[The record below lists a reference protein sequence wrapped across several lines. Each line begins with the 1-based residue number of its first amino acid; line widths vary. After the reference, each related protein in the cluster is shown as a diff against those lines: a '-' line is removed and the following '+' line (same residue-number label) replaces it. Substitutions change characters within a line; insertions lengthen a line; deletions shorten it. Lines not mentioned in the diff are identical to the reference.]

1 MMRMKK
7 RRSIMKKRR
16 SIMKKRRSIM
26 ESVTLQITTL

>member
-1 MMRMKK
+1 MMRIKE

-26 ESVTLQITTL
+26 ESVTLKITTL

>member
-1 MMRMKK
+1 MMRIKE

-26 ESVTLQITTL
+26 ESVTFKIITL